1 MIREKVYLDNRDVVY
16 IRKLLIE
23 KGIRPIDIAR
33 KLGINTSTIYKI
45 LNGSTRSKRIAL
57 AIEDFLGVSN
67 LFPYAHQDTSSSF
80 GNKDTNQSLTKILD
94 KCSVIQEKT
103 ENCSSNKHMEEVL

>member
-33 KLGINTSTIYKI
+33 RLGVNTSTIYKI
-45 LNGSTRSKRIAL
+45 LNGTTRSKRIAL
-57 AIEDFLGVSN
+57 QIEKFLGVSN
-67 LFPYAHQDTSSSF
+67 LFPYAHQDTSNEF
-80 GNKDTNQSLTKILD
+80 KTNNTDQHLTKTLD
-94 KCSVIQEKT
+94 KHSVVQEKA
-103 ENCSSNKHMEEVL
+103 ERGK